1 MANLFSVWWIVHLLL
16 NKDDTHYHQ
25 NLFPQQKPGYPLM
38 ISILQETDYIVI
50 HSLESIQVNRHMRR
64 SRAEFL
70 LHFLIFCDRK
80 IKRSGKILTFND
92 HTNTSSL
99 TNNLLTL
106 RISKENTHHFSVT
119 KYDITFCILLTLGE
133 STFFT
138 CS

>member
-1 MANLFSVWWIVHLLL
+1 MPNLFSVWWIVYLLS
-16 NKDDTHYHQ
+16 NKDATHYHQ
-25 NLFPQQKPGYPLM
+25 NLFPQQKPSYSLM
-38 ISILQETDYIVI
+38 ISILQEINYIII
-50 HSLESIQVNRHMRR
+50 HSLKSIQVNRNMRR
-64 SRAEFL
+64 SRAGFL

-80 IKRSGKILTFND
+80 IKRSRKILTFND
-92 HTNTSSL
+92 HTNISSL

-106 RISKENTHHFSVT
+106 QISKENTHHSSVT